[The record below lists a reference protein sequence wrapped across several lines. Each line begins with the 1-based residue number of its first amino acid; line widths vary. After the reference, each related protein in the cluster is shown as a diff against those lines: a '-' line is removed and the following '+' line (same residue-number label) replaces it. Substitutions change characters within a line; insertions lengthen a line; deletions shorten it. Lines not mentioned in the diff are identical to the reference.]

1 MWKNLGDGHDQS
13 CAERPALSQR
23 SEGSLTECKKGHN
36 GTRVAFE
43 KLMLAAMRR
52 MKWEETKVGRVKL
65 VRRLIQWS
73 RGEMVVAWT
82 KRMMTE
88 MEKSEGEG
96 GQEGG

>member
-1 MWKNLGDGHDQS
+1 MGGDQS
-13 CAERPALSQR
+13 
-23 SEGSLTECKKGHN
+23 
-36 GTRVAFE
+36 
-43 KLMLAAMRR
+43 
-52 MKWEETKVGRVKL
+52 GRVKL